1 MFFSLLLKL
10 GSCLILRCDDCMS
23 VGVVSFVRLE
33 GFVFG
38 LIFCNV
44 VSWQPQHYLFLSFQ
58 YKLGQKAFGLK
69 TFERIVNADLD

>member
-1 MFFSLLLKL
+1 MLLFFFAGLVYVFFSLLLRL

-38 LIFCNV
+38 LIFCN
-44 VSWQPQHYLFLSFQ
+44 
-58 YKLGQKAFGLK
+58 
-69 TFERIVNADLD
+69 DL